1 MRIAT
6 WISYALQI
14 EVLVGSRSPLRQLT
28 RDRLRL
34 SRSVAREKMRP
45 IVISPL
51 PPMIKA
57 NVRAAPI
64 EAPSDQY
71 PRHTDGRRLL
81 RRGPRALSTKS
92 ATGSDGTS
100 PIAVSRSTRG
110 RSSCPTYR
118 QQPRRNGRPK
128 SSSAL
133 AGIPLVRITT
143 NTAPKKATRSP
154 DGRFFPDPAWV
165 EAMAWVRQH
174 TDPADAEA
182 DRAIR
187 EWICRRAAAQ
197 KPRRPRKEPRIASG

>member
-71 PRHTDGRRLL
+71 PRHTMAAGCYAGDRARFQQSP
-81 RRGPRALSTKS
+81 RPEAMERALS
-92 ATGSDGTS
+92 
-100 PIAVSRSTRG
+100 R
-110 RSSCPTYR
+110 
-118 QQPRRNGRPK
+118 
-128 SSSAL
+128 
-133 AGIPLVRITT
+133 
-143 NTAPKKATRSP
+143 
-154 DGRFFPDPAWV
+154 
-165 EAMAWVRQH
+165 
-174 TDPADAEA
+174 
-182 DRAIR
+182 
-187 EWICRRAAAQ
+187 
-197 KPRRPRKEPRIASG
+197 